1 MEHNKIHLLKNNRH
15 ANKIKYTRS
24 KQILPAVKKIKP
36 IPKYW
41 KEEVVWVRKGKIS
54 KAVKVFNLDKY
65 SDWEITSKQEVY
77 GSRF

>member
-24 KQILPAVKKIKP
+24 KQNLPAVKKIKP